1 MKYLVKKTEHDTGE
15 VFADAKKV
23 KENESYMI
31 VEVENSVELKAKL
44 DMQQFGNNIKYYADK
59 LNEVSN
65 RMKKGE

>member
-1 MKYLVKKTEHDTGE
+1 MQYLIKTTIHDTGE

-31 VEVENSVELKAKL
+31 VEAENSVELKAKL

-59 LNEVSN
+59 LNEVSK
-65 RMKKGE
+65 RIKKGG

>member
-31 VEVENSVELKAKL
+31 VEAENSVELKAKL
-44 DMQQFGNNIKYYADK
+44 DMQQFGDDMSYYADK
-59 LNEVSN
+59 LNEVS
-65 RMKKGE
+65 KE

>member
-1 MKYLVKKTEHDTGE
+1 MKYLIKKTEHDTGE

-31 VEVENSVELKAKL
+31 VEAENSVELKAKL